1 MIELMEN
8 KTKFRIEL
16 EKLINRFSIEN
27 GPDTPDFI
35 LADYLMDCLKA
46 FELTSNRRSVW
57 YNSELEQKYFP
68 DRSKEDDVPF

>member
-1 MIELMEN
+1 MDN

-16 EKLINRFSIEN
+16 EKLINSLSIEN
-27 GPDTPDFI
+27 GSDTPDFI

-57 YNSELEQKYFP
+57 YNSKLEQKYFP
-68 DRSKEDDVPF
+68 ERSKEEEDDIPF